1 MKRVNPVNVILLI
14 VSLIFLIPSLAAA
27 FVVEQEGGKTYI
39 VDRYN
44 EKWDVTEAKTLGFK
58 PRNFQY
64 GIGRHAFQ
72 TLEDSSLSDN
82 HFFMSSTER
91 VIGIEDSIGGKA
103 FSVKKLRNHEIANT
117 WQDEEPVTVGY

>member
-1 MKRVNPVNVILLI
+1 MKRINPLGLVLLF
-14 VSLIFLIPSLAAA
+14 VSFIFLIAAMA
-27 FVVEQEGGKTYI
+27 DASVFEQGGRTYI

-44 EKWDVTEAKTLGFK
+44 EKWDVTEAMTLGFK

-64 GIGRHAFQ
+64 GIGRNAFQ

-117 WQDEEPVTVGY
+117 WQDEEPITVGY